1 MQASEF
7 RAAPG
12 TLYVVATPI
21 GNLRDIG
28 LRALDILK
36 SADLVAAEDT
46 RVTAGLLSAY
56 GISAKLFS
64 YREHNEQAAS
74 AALIE
79 RLRAG
84 QSVALVSDAGTPAV
98 SDPGAVLVKAA
109 RAAGLP
115 VEPIPGPSA
124 VATALSAAG
133 LTEGRWLFHGFLPH
147 KAGERRRELEKLA
160 ALPQHLVFY
169 ESPHRLLEAVADLA
183 AVLGG
188 ERRLFIARELTKR
201 FEEFHECALA
211 EAVDWLKG
219 DENRQRGEFVLIVS
233 GFPPVAD
240 NGLEEGRRVLG
251 ILLEELPASQAA
263 RLAARLTGLKKNAL
277 YDLALK
283 ISDRMTSDK

>member
-7 RAAPG
+7 RAEPG

-36 SADLVAAEDT
+36 TVDLVAAEDT

-64 YREHNEQAAS
+64 YREHNEQAAAS
-74 AALIE
+74 TLIE

-84 QSVALVSDAGTPAV
+84 KSVALVSDAGTPGI

-109 RAAGLP
+109 REAGLS

-133 LTEGRWLFHGFLPH
+133 LTDGHWLFHGFLPH
-147 KAGERRRELEKLA
+147 KAGERRRELESLA
-160 ALPQHLVFY
+160 GLPQYLVFY
-169 ESPHRLLEAVADLA
+169 ESPHRLLEAVADMA
-183 AVLGG
+183 SVLGG
-188 ERRLFIARELTKR
+188 ARRLFIARELTKR
-201 FEEFHECALA
+201 FEEFHECALS
-211 EAVDWLKG
+211 EAIDWLNS
-219 DENRQRGEFVLIVS
+219 DENHRRGEFVLVVS
-233 GFPPVAD
+233 GRPAEVD
-240 NGLEEGRRVLG
+240 TGLEEAMRVLA
-251 ILLEELPASQAA
+251 ILCDDLPVSQAA
-263 RLAARLTGLKKNAL
+263 RLAAKITGMKKNAL
-277 YDLALK
+277 YDLAIK
-283 ISDRMTSDK
+283 IGEK